1 MNTTNPELLRQIK
14 ILKDQESWVTFVHIY
29 YESVVRWI
37 KEISGSSQNNNLED
51 IAQEV
56 FLVVFQKIENFERER
71 KGSLRRWIKSIVRNV
86 VFQKYYNDQKN
97 NLSAY
102 ESTLDIADT
111 RTIEDRPNDRIE
123 LIEQAIKYVK
133 KDFTE
138 KSWQA
143 FEMVYH
149 KGLSPRETAA
159 ELQITE
165 NTVYIAT
172 SRILARIRSVLH
184 QFIDET

>member
-14 ILKDQESWVTFVHIY
+14 ILKDQESWVSFVHIY

-37 KEISGSSQNNNLED
+37 REFSGSTQNNSLED
-51 IAQEV
+51 LAQEV
-56 FLVVFQKIENFERER
+56 FLVIFQKIEHFERER

-86 VFQKYYNDQKN
+86 VFQKYHTDQKN
-97 NLSAY
+97 SLTAY
-102 ESTLDIADT
+102 ESAIDIPDT
-111 RTIEDRPNDRIE
+111 RTVEDRPNDRLD

-133 KDFTE
+133 KDFTA

-149 KGLSPRETAA
+149 KGLTPREAAA
-159 ELQITE
+159 ELEITE

-172 SRILARIRSVLH
+172 SRIPARIRSVLH
-184 QFIDET
+184 QFVDEP